1 VRSPEQAYAA
11 AKSFGA
17 FQSLL
22 ADLPGGRLHETIPDF
37 HHTPARF
44 ARFQQA
50 LAQDAHGRAA
60 AAVPE
65 IAFALARAH
74 EVSVVVDAL
83 RDGTLPERV
92 THNDTKLNNVLLD
105 DITQEGVCVIDL
117 DTVMPGSVLYDFGDL
132 VRTSTSPAA
141 EDEIDLTKVQM
152 QLPMFAA
159 LVKGYLESAG
169 GFLTPKEK
177 ELLPFAGK
185 LITFEIGLRF
195 LTDWLEGDTY
205 FKIKRPT
212 HNLDRA
218 RTQFKLVESIEA
230 QLPAM
235 QALVA
240 NLPLLAKREFQTLR
254 KLCGVDD
261 EDLAD
266 MVAEIRRLD
275 PKPGRSFGGSA
286 IQPVIP
292 DVTVRRGS
300 DGSWLV
306 ELNAEGLPRVLV
318 NHSYAT
324 RVVSGAASAAD
335 KTFITGCLQNAN
347 WLTKSLEQRARTIL
361 KVASEIVR
369 HQDAFFA
376 KGVEHLRPLNLKT
389 IADAIAMHESTVSRV
404 TSNKYMSTPRGL
416 FELKYFFT
424 ASIPSGAGGEA
435 HSAEAV
441 RFRIKQLIDAEAP
454 EAVLSD
460 DAIVLR
466 LKEANVD
473 IARRTV
479 AKYRESL
486 RIPSSVERRRE
497 KLAMQQR

>member
-1 VRSPEQAYAA
+1 MMTSAAGHDALAIAHEFTLVGDILAATPYGSGHINDTYKVDVQSERGPSRYVLQRINHEVFLRPDELMANVERVCAHAFSKLQQAGTPDAERRTLRLIPTRLSKAWHIDPAGNRWRCYHFIEGATGHDVVRSAEQAHAA

-17 FQSLL
+17 FQALL

-37 HHTPARF
+37 HHTPSRF

-50 LAQDAHGRAA
+50 LVQDAHGRAA
-60 AAVPE
+60 ASVPE

-105 DITQEGVCVIDL
+105 DITQEGICVIDL

-141 EDEIDLTKVQM
+141 EDETDLAKVRM
-152 QLPMFAA
+152 QFPMFEA
-159 LVKGYLESAG
+159 LVKGYLETTR
-169 GFLTPKEK
+169 GFLTSKEK

-240 NLPLLAKREFQTLR
+240 
-254 KLCGVDD
+254 
-261 EDLAD
+261 
-266 MVAEIRRLD
+266 
-275 PKPGRSFGGSA
+275 
-286 IQPVIP
+286 
-292 DVTVRRGS
+292 
-300 DGSWLV
+300 
-306 ELNAEGLPRVLV
+306 
-318 NHSYAT
+318 
-324 RVVSGAASAAD
+324 
-335 KTFITGCLQNAN
+335 
-347 WLTKSLEQRARTIL
+347 RT
-361 KVASEIVR
+361 
-369 HQDAFFA
+369 
-376 KGVEHLRPLNLKT
+376 
-389 IADAIAMHESTVSRV
+389 
-404 TSNKYMSTPRGL
+404 
-416 FELKYFFT
+416 
-424 ASIPSGAGGEA
+424 
-435 HSAEAV
+435 
-441 RFRIKQLIDAEAP
+441 
-454 EAVLSD
+454 
-460 DAIVLR
+460 
-466 LKEANVD
+466 
-473 IARRTV
+473 
-479 AKYRESL
+479 
-486 RIPSSVERRRE
+486 
-497 KLAMQQR
+497 

>member
-1 VRSPEQAYAA
+1 MMTSAAGHDAFAIAHEFTLGGDILAATPYGSGHINDTYKVDVQSERGPSRYVLQRINHKVFLRPDELMANVERVCAHAYAKLEQAGEPDAERRTLRLIPTRQSKAWHIDAAGNRWRCYHFIEGATGHDVVRSPEQAYAA
-11 AKSFGA
+11 AHSFGA

-37 HHTPARF
+37 HHTPSRF

-74 EVSVVVDAL
+74 EVSVVIDAL

-141 EDEIDLTKVQM
+141 EDETDLAKVRM

-159 LVKGYLESAG
+159 LVKGYLESTR

-240 NLPLLAKREFQTLR
+240 
-254 KLCGVDD
+254 
-261 EDLAD
+261 
-266 MVAEIRRLD
+266 
-275 PKPGRSFGGSA
+275 
-286 IQPVIP
+286 
-292 DVTVRRGS
+292 
-300 DGSWLV
+300 
-306 ELNAEGLPRVLV
+306 
-318 NHSYAT
+318 
-324 RVVSGAASAAD
+324 
-335 KTFITGCLQNAN
+335 
-347 WLTKSLEQRARTIL
+347 RA
-361 KVASEIVR
+361 
-369 HQDAFFA
+369 
-376 KGVEHLRPLNLKT
+376 
-389 IADAIAMHESTVSRV
+389 
-404 TSNKYMSTPRGL
+404 
-416 FELKYFFT
+416 
-424 ASIPSGAGGEA
+424 
-435 HSAEAV
+435 
-441 RFRIKQLIDAEAP
+441 
-454 EAVLSD
+454 
-460 DAIVLR
+460 
-466 LKEANVD
+466 
-473 IARRTV
+473 
-479 AKYRESL
+479 
-486 RIPSSVERRRE
+486 
-497 KLAMQQR
+497 

>member
-1 VRSPEQAYAA
+1 MMTSAAGHDALAIAHEFTLVGDILAATPYGSGHINDTYKVDVQSERGPSRYVLQRINHKVFLRPDELMANVERVCAHAFSKLQQAGTPDAERRTLRLIPTRHSKAWHIDPAGNRWRCYHFIEGATGHDVVRSAEQAHAA

-17 FQSLL
+17 FQALL

-37 HHTPARF
+37 HHTPSRF

-50 LAQDAHGRAA
+50 LVQDAHGRAA
-60 AAVPE
+60 ASVPE

-105 DITQEGVCVIDL
+105 DITQEGICVIDL

-141 EDEIDLTKVQM
+141 EDETDLAKVRM
-152 QLPMFAA
+152 QFPMFEA
-159 LVKGYLESAG
+159 LVKGYLETTR
-169 GFLTPKEK
+169 GFLTSKEK

-240 NLPLLAKREFQTLR
+240 
-254 KLCGVDD
+254 
-261 EDLAD
+261 
-266 MVAEIRRLD
+266 
-275 PKPGRSFGGSA
+275 
-286 IQPVIP
+286 
-292 DVTVRRGS
+292 
-300 DGSWLV
+300 
-306 ELNAEGLPRVLV
+306 
-318 NHSYAT
+318 
-324 RVVSGAASAAD
+324 
-335 KTFITGCLQNAN
+335 
-347 WLTKSLEQRARTIL
+347 RT
-361 KVASEIVR
+361 
-369 HQDAFFA
+369 
-376 KGVEHLRPLNLKT
+376 
-389 IADAIAMHESTVSRV
+389 
-404 TSNKYMSTPRGL
+404 
-416 FELKYFFT
+416 
-424 ASIPSGAGGEA
+424 
-435 HSAEAV
+435 
-441 RFRIKQLIDAEAP
+441 
-454 EAVLSD
+454 
-460 DAIVLR
+460 
-466 LKEANVD
+466 
-473 IARRTV
+473 
-479 AKYRESL
+479 
-486 RIPSSVERRRE
+486 
-497 KLAMQQR
+497 

>member
-1 VRSPEQAYAA
+1 MMTTAAGHDALAIARIFALGSEIVSASPYGSGHINDTYKVDVKPTSGPSRFVLQRINHNVFRRPDELMANVERVCAHAYAKLKKSGDPAAERRTLRLIQTLEGKAWHIDAAGNRWRCYHFIEGATGHDVVRSPEQAYAA

-37 HHTPARF
+37 HHTPSRF

-50 LAQDAHGRAA
+50 LAKDSQGRAA
-60 AAVPE
+60 ASVPE

-141 EDEIDLTKVQM
+141 EDETELAKVRM
-152 QLPMFAA
+152 QFPMFEA
-159 LVKGYLESAG
+159 LIKGYLESAG

-212 HNLDRA
+212 HNLNRA

-240 NLPLLAKREFQTLR
+240 
-254 KLCGVDD
+254 
-261 EDLAD
+261 
-266 MVAEIRRLD
+266 
-275 PKPGRSFGGSA
+275 
-286 IQPVIP
+286 
-292 DVTVRRGS
+292 
-300 DGSWLV
+300 
-306 ELNAEGLPRVLV
+306 
-318 NHSYAT
+318 
-324 RVVSGAASAAD
+324 
-335 KTFITGCLQNAN
+335 
-347 WLTKSLEQRARTIL
+347 RA
-361 KVASEIVR
+361 
-369 HQDAFFA
+369 
-376 KGVEHLRPLNLKT
+376 
-389 IADAIAMHESTVSRV
+389 
-404 TSNKYMSTPRGL
+404 
-416 FELKYFFT
+416 
-424 ASIPSGAGGEA
+424 
-435 HSAEAV
+435 
-441 RFRIKQLIDAEAP
+441 
-454 EAVLSD
+454 
-460 DAIVLR
+460 
-466 LKEANVD
+466 
-473 IARRTV
+473 
-479 AKYRESL
+479 
-486 RIPSSVERRRE
+486 
-497 KLAMQQR
+497 

>member
-1 VRSPEQAYAA
+1 MMTAAAGHDALAIARTFALGSEILSASPYGSGHINDTYKVDVKPTSGPSRFVLQRINHNVFRRPDELMANVERVCAHAYAKLKKSGDPAAERRTLRLIPTLEGKAWHIDAAGNRWRCYHFIEGATGHDVVRSPEQAYAA

-17 FQSLL
+17 FQSIL

-37 HHTPARF
+37 HHTPSRF
-44 ARFQQA
+44 ARFLQA

-60 AAVPE
+60 ASVPE

-132 VRTSTSPAA
+132 VRSSTSPAA
-141 EDEIDLTKVQM
+141 EDETDLAKVRM
-152 QLPMFAA
+152 QFPMFEA
-159 LVKGYLESAG
+159 LIKGYLESAG

-240 NLPLLAKREFQTLR
+240 
-254 KLCGVDD
+254 
-261 EDLAD
+261 
-266 MVAEIRRLD
+266 
-275 PKPGRSFGGSA
+275 
-286 IQPVIP
+286 
-292 DVTVRRGS
+292 
-300 DGSWLV
+300 
-306 ELNAEGLPRVLV
+306 
-318 NHSYAT
+318 
-324 RVVSGAASAAD
+324 
-335 KTFITGCLQNAN
+335 
-347 WLTKSLEQRARTIL
+347 RA
-361 KVASEIVR
+361 
-369 HQDAFFA
+369 
-376 KGVEHLRPLNLKT
+376 
-389 IADAIAMHESTVSRV
+389 
-404 TSNKYMSTPRGL
+404 
-416 FELKYFFT
+416 
-424 ASIPSGAGGEA
+424 
-435 HSAEAV
+435 
-441 RFRIKQLIDAEAP
+441 
-454 EAVLSD
+454 
-460 DAIVLR
+460 
-466 LKEANVD
+466 
-473 IARRTV
+473 
-479 AKYRESL
+479 
-486 RIPSSVERRRE
+486 
-497 KLAMQQR
+497 

>member
-1 VRSPEQAYAA
+1 MMTTAAGHDALAIAREFALAGEIVSASPYGSGHINDTYKVDVKPTSGPSRFVLQRINHNVFRRPDELMENVERVCAHAYSKLKEAGEPNADRRTLRLIPTLEGKAWHIDAAGNRWRCYHFIEGATGHDVVRSPEQAYAA

-37 HHTPARF
+37 HHTPSRF

-50 LAQDAHGRAA
+50 LAKDSQGRAA
-60 AAVPE
+60 ASVPE

-74 EVSVVVDAL
+74 EVSIVVDAL

-141 EDEIDLTKVQM
+141 EDETDLAKVRM
-152 QLPMFAA
+152 QFPMFEA
-159 LVKGYLESAG
+159 LIKGYLESAG

-240 NLPLLAKREFQTLR
+240 
-254 KLCGVDD
+254 
-261 EDLAD
+261 
-266 MVAEIRRLD
+266 
-275 PKPGRSFGGSA
+275 
-286 IQPVIP
+286 
-292 DVTVRRGS
+292 
-300 DGSWLV
+300 
-306 ELNAEGLPRVLV
+306 
-318 NHSYAT
+318 
-324 RVVSGAASAAD
+324 
-335 KTFITGCLQNAN
+335 
-347 WLTKSLEQRARTIL
+347 RA
-361 KVASEIVR
+361 
-369 HQDAFFA
+369 
-376 KGVEHLRPLNLKT
+376 
-389 IADAIAMHESTVSRV
+389 
-404 TSNKYMSTPRGL
+404 
-416 FELKYFFT
+416 
-424 ASIPSGAGGEA
+424 
-435 HSAEAV
+435 
-441 RFRIKQLIDAEAP
+441 
-454 EAVLSD
+454 
-460 DAIVLR
+460 
-466 LKEANVD
+466 
-473 IARRTV
+473 
-479 AKYRESL
+479 
-486 RIPSSVERRRE
+486 
-497 KLAMQQR
+497 

>member
-1 VRSPEQAYAA
+1 MTTAAGHDALAIAGEFALAGEIVSASPYGSGHINDTYKVDVKPTSGPSRFVLQRINHNVFRRPDELMENVERVCAHAYSKLKEAGEPNADRRTLRLIPTLEGKAWHIDAAGNRWRCYHFIEGATGHDVVRSPEQAYAA

-37 HHTPARF
+37 HHTPSRF

-50 LAQDAHGRAA
+50 LAKDSQGRAA
-60 AAVPE
+60 ASVPE

-74 EVSVVVDAL
+74 EVSIVVDAL

-141 EDEIDLTKVQM
+141 EDETDLAKVRM
-152 QLPMFAA
+152 QFPMFEA
-159 LVKGYLESAG
+159 LIKGYLESAG

-212 HNLDRA
+212 HNLERA

-240 NLPLLAKREFQTLR
+240 
-254 KLCGVDD
+254 
-261 EDLAD
+261 
-266 MVAEIRRLD
+266 
-275 PKPGRSFGGSA
+275 
-286 IQPVIP
+286 
-292 DVTVRRGS
+292 
-300 DGSWLV
+300 
-306 ELNAEGLPRVLV
+306 
-318 NHSYAT
+318 
-324 RVVSGAASAAD
+324 
-335 KTFITGCLQNAN
+335 
-347 WLTKSLEQRARTIL
+347 RA
-361 KVASEIVR
+361 
-369 HQDAFFA
+369 
-376 KGVEHLRPLNLKT
+376 
-389 IADAIAMHESTVSRV
+389 
-404 TSNKYMSTPRGL
+404 
-416 FELKYFFT
+416 
-424 ASIPSGAGGEA
+424 
-435 HSAEAV
+435 
-441 RFRIKQLIDAEAP
+441 
-454 EAVLSD
+454 
-460 DAIVLR
+460 
-466 LKEANVD
+466 
-473 IARRTV
+473 
-479 AKYRESL
+479 
-486 RIPSSVERRRE
+486 
-497 KLAMQQR
+497 